1 MERQMERTAESALD
15 LARGHLERVQVSWDE
30 PTDWSDLSLY
40 GFYCVEAC
48 IVAAALYLE
57 WDAPDSHR
65 GKVEAAQRLSEEH
78 DLPDIADLLVDLN
91 DMRKY
96 EAYGD
101 VERPDNL
108 SAEEVAAAIEEYF
121 GAVNVLIDW

>member
-1 MERQMERTAESALD
+1 MEMERTAESALD
-15 LARGHLERVQVSWDE
+15 LARGHLERVQASWDD

-57 WDAPDSHR
+57 WDAPSSHR
-65 GKVEAAQRLSEEH
+65 GKAEAAQRLSAEH

-101 VERPDNL
+101 VERPDDL
-108 SAEEVAAAIEEYF
+108 SAVEVAAAIEEYF
-121 GAVNVLIDW
+121 GAVNVLIDR